1 MEGEKV
7 SVLGITIINY
17 KIASYNNQILVYK
30 LSYEHANME
39 SMYISESAG
48 MTALYCKDAP
58 LHCTGRAEYYTLN
71 MEYIM

>member
-1 MEGEKV
+1 MEGKKV
-7 SVLGITIINY
+7 SISGITFINY

-39 SMYISESAG
+39 SMYISESVG

-58 LHCTGRAEYYTLN
+58 ALYWPGRVLHSN